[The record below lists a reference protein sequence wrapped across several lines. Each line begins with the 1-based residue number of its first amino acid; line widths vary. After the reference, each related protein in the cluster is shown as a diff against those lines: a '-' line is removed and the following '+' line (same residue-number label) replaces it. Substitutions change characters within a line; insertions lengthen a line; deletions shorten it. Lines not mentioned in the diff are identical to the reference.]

1 MRGTGGEKLK
11 PGLAMPINHLI
22 ISAAALWI
30 YMTAFFFTARI
41 RKNNG
46 LADVAWGLGF
56 VFLAFINLIA
66 AGEVAS
72 RQIVVTLL
80 VTIWGLRLAIHVYS
94 RNRGK
99 PEDFRYAEMRRKWGR
114 RASLFSYTRVFMLQ
128 GVLLFIVAIPVILIN
143 AGPPAS
149 FGITDALGVLV
160 WCAGFSVEAAADAQ
174 LRRFVRFRKSPENP
188 IMTEGLWRYSR
199 HPNYF
204 GEALLWWGIFLLAV
218 RVPGGWAGVVSPL
231 LIGFLLRFVSGVP
244 LLEKKYRD
252 NPRFREYAGRTNA
265 FFPWVERRR

>member
-1 MRGTGGEKLK
+1 MLIK
-11 PGLAMPINHLI
+11 HLI

-30 YMTAFFFTARI
+30 FMTAFFFTARI
-41 RKNNG
+41 RRNNG

-56 VFLAFINLIA
+56 VLLAFINLIT
-66 AGEVAS
+66 AGEVTS
-72 RQIVVTLL
+72 RRIVVTLL
-80 VTIWGLRLAIHVYS
+80 VAIWGLRLAIHVYS

-114 RASLFSYTRVFMLQ
+114 RATLFSYTHVFMLQ
-128 GVLLFIVAIPVILIN
+128 GILLFVIAIPIVLIN
-143 AGPPAS
+143 SGPPVP
-149 FGITDALGVLV
+149 FGITDALGVFV
-160 WCAGFSVEAAADAQ
+160 WCAGFAMEAAADAQ
-174 LRRFVRFRKSPENP
+174 LRRFVRFRKSPANP

-204 GEALLWWGIFLLAV
+204 GEALLWWGIFLMALRA
-218 RVPGGWAGVVSPL
+218 PTGWTGAVSPL

-265 FFPWVERRR
+265 FFPWHERRK